1 MTEQQHKQ
9 KPRRR
14 KGISN
19 SGLRKIAL
27 FCTYERQRRG
37 IK

>member
-1 MTEQQHKQ
+1 MKTEHKK

-19 SGLRKIAL
+19 SGLRKIEKW
-27 FCTYERQRRG
+27 TSQMRRG
-37 IK
+37 E